1 MIYCCVLTVYNTL
14 YKFVN
19 TQRDWDGFCQKN
31 KRNRLHNQWINVV
44 GCSSTENMEWLS
56 VRKPGTFRDIS
67 CNWQIC
73 PNHVTA
79 ESFMSHHST
88 LFCY

>member
-1 MIYCCVLTVYNTL
+1 MIYCCILTVYNTL

-19 TQRDWDGFCQKN
+19 TQRDGFCQKTC
-31 KRNRLHNQWINVV
+31 NRLYNQWIHVV
-44 GCSSTENMEWLS
+44 GCSSFENMEWLL

-67 CNWQIC
+67 YNWQIC
-73 PNHVTA
+73 PHHVTA
-79 ESFMSHHST
+79 ESFISHHST